1 VTIGDF
7 DFPGAKRDDGAEEAL
22 SIAAVVHEARQPIT
36 AARIALQLLGDAA
49 RDVPDAQPYVEGIMN
64 QLDRLERILERA
76 GVFFRPPS
84 GEPEPQDLVETARRV
99 LDDMAA
105 ELLRKNAEVVADVEP
120 DLPAVAADPGTLEHV
135 LSNLVANAADAVAE
149 KGGGKVVVV
158 LRGTPKGGVEAIVA
172 DDGRGLDPD
181 LSDRIFEP
189 FFSTKKK
196 HGSGLGLYIVRRLVE
211 GCGGTIR
218 LLGPGERMRL
228 GHERLSMAFAIQFP
242 PAGEAPRPGPAD
254 RKPVSHQAL
263 RALVVDDDEFML
275 DALRRLVEAQGMSCV
290 CATTG
295 EDAVSLLGSEPF
307 DLLVTDKNLPGLN
320 GIEVARFARHTWHK
334 MPILIVTA
342 YASEDSAS
350 EAAALG
356 VADYTPKPIDET
368 DFTTRLRDLM
378 RRAQTVRT
386 SARRTAHGTGAFST
400 VPPLAAADLDETSGV
415 PTVPPAAPAAEPEI
429 DFNQSVLIVEPDERV
444 RHTLTE
450 ILSGLGCQ
458 VAAFASIKHAQAHA
472 QRVGF
477 DVLVAAAEALRANR
491 GWLTL
496 MGRGKALGAVA
507 IMERAGVD
515 KAIEA
520 IHLGARGVF
529 APPFDKARISQE
541 FGRSMR
547 HMLED
552 RSMRD
557 SIRSMDEP
565 F

>member
-1 VTIGDF
+1 MTIGDI
-7 DFPGAKRDDGAEEAL
+7 DFPAGDGNDGTEEAL
-22 SIAAVVHEARQPIT
+22 SIAAVVHEARQPLT
-36 AARIALQLLGDAA
+36 AARIALQLLSDAA
-49 RDVPDAQPYVEGIMN
+49 RDVPDALPYVDGIMN

-76 GVFFRPPS
+76 GVFFRPAS
-84 GEPEPQDLVETARRV
+84 CEPTPQDLVEIARHV
-99 LDDMAA
+99 LDSMAA
-105 ELLRKNAEVVADVEP
+105 ELLRKNAEVVAEVDP
-120 DLPAVAADPGTLEHV
+120 DLPAVVADPGTLEHI
-135 LSNLVANAADAVAE
+135 LTNLVANAADAVAE
-149 KGGGKVVVV
+149 KGGGRVVVV
-158 LRGTPKGGVEAIVA
+158 LRGTSKGSVEVIVA

-181 LSDRIFEP
+181 LSERIFEP

-228 GHERLSMAFAIQFP
+228 GHERLSMAFAIEFP
-242 PAGEAPRPGPAD
+242 SAGGAQRPEAAAH
-254 RKPVSHQAL
+254 KPVPRQAL
-263 RALVVDDDEFML
+263 NALVVDDDGTML
-275 DALRRLVEAQGMSCV
+275 DILRRLVEAQGMSCV
-290 CATTG
+290 CATSG
-295 EDAVSLLGSEPF
+295 EDAVTLLGSEPF

-320 GIEVARFARHTWHK
+320 GIEVARFARNVWHK
-334 MPILIVTA
+334 MPILIITA

-356 VADYTPKPIDET
+356 VADYTPKPIDEA
-368 DFTTRLRDLM
+368 DFTMRLRDLM

-386 SARRTAHGTGAFST
+386 STRRTAHGTGVFST
-400 VPPLAAADLDETSGV
+400 VPPFSAADETSAI
-415 PTVPPAAPAAEPEI
+415 PTVPPIATAEPEI
-429 DFNQSVLIVEPDERV
+429 ELNQSILIVAPDDHV

-477 DVLVAAAEALRANR
+477 DVLVAAAEVLRANR
-491 GWLTL
+491 DWLAV

-541 FGRSMR
+541 FRRSMR

-552 RSMRD
+552 RERHD
-557 SIRSMDEP
+557 STESLDRP